1 MKMFSR
7 FNKVSIQFFF
17 FFFFVLIKSEV
28 ILFWPDA
35 IKLAL
40 KRDWALPKRNIWKWR
55 TDSAA
60 GF

>member
-1 MKMFSR
+1 MEKMKMFSR
-7 FNKVSIQFFF
+7 FNKVSIQ

>member
-1 MKMFSR
+1 MEKMKMFSR
-7 FNKVSIQFFF
+7 FNKVSIQ

-40 KRDWALPKRNIWKWR
+40 KRDWTLPKKNIWKRR
-55 TDSAA
+55 TDSVA